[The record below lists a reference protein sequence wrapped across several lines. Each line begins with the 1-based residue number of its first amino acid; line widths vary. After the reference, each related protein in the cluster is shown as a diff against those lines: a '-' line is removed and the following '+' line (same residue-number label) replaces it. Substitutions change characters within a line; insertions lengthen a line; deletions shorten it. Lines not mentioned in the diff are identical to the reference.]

1 MNFKPGDLIQ
11 TTHKLIGEIV
21 SVLNNELEVYFLVP
35 DLSKANGKIWV
46 YRDDWDTIP
55 KDSVSKHIEIV
66 DKKKYPEYYKQLGF
80 KVMTEKLF
88 IRSDMDIEKDEDLK
102 KFPFPTDCI
111 DNEEEDDYDYT
122 DDFIVKDEDAEAFT
136 FASTESNFVQ
146 QTHKAVHDYNK
157 WKPKNKK
164 QLEIKSFI
172 DNMELKYSTKDD
184 DKQFKSG
191 KSIDYKNPPMAPRA
205 AKRHK
210 SFRNK

>member
-66 DKKKYPEYYKQLGF
+66 DKRKYPEYYKQLGF

-102 KFPFPTDCI
+102 KYPFPTHCI
-111 DNEEEDDYDYT
+111 EDDITKKDEYDYSY
-122 DDFIVKDEDAEAFT
+122 DIDQLDFLYKRA
-136 FASTESNFVQ
+136 
-146 QTHKAVHDYNK
+146 
-157 WKPKNKK
+157 
-164 QLEIKSFI
+164 
-172 DNMELKYSTKDD
+172 MELEFEFFNSYS
-184 DKQFKSG
+184 
-191 KSIDYKNPPMAPRA
+191 
-205 AKRHK
+205 
-210 SFRNK
+210 SFS

>member
-21 SVLNNELEVYFLVP
+21 SVLDNELEVYFLVP

-46 YRDDWDTIP
+46 YRDDWDTIS
-55 KDSVSKHIEIV
+55 KDSVTKHIEIV

-88 IRSDMDIEKDEDLK
+88 IRSNMDIEKDEDLK

-111 DNEEEDDYDYT
+111 DNEQEDDYDYT
-122 DDFIVKDEDAEAFT
+122 DDFIVKDGEAFT
-136 FASTESNFVQ
+136 FADTNNDFVKEVHQ
-146 QTHKAVHDYNK
+146 AVNDYNK
-157 WKPKNKK
+157 WEPKTKK
-164 QLEIKSFI
+164 ELSIKHFI
-172 DNMELKYSTKDD
+172 DNMELKYSTQDD
-184 DKQFKSG
+184 DKHFEKG
-191 KSIDYKNPPMAPRA
+191 KSLDYKNPPMAPRA